1 MERKFPEQYSKEL
14 IKVLKLISFGT
25 PFVVGS
31 SADYQIMYSADYD
44 LLEEVILRRG
54 IVKKFQDKI
63 HKLEKIGKITEVK
76 IGEISQWNLLKK
88 PYIENSKVHKYN
100 QKDELAHLS
109 KLWQNKIITHDEYM
123 MASDLLKPH
132 LNPVEFLEA
141 RKELRFGVLRW
152 SNPEIFRGYKELR
165 DKSIIYLEDAFKSKG
180 ITKIDLIVWVNQ
192 KYSEFSNIILWT
204 NRSGKYFA
212 YIPSVKKSLKENIL
226 EFEADQNY
234 VKVAKRMY
242 SLAKQFKDQSILDSL
257 RSILNSPIGK
267 LYMVVADMEV
277 LEEFPNAVTQARK
290 RKQLDLFKDQ
300 FAKLYFP
307 DLKNATPKTKLTY
320 LNEILQSE
328 MKKALTEAK
337 LLPIP
342 RDYTI

>member
-1 MERKFPEQYSKEL
+1 MERRFPEQYSSGL
-14 IKVLKLISFGT
+14 VKVLKAISFGT

-44 LLEEVILRRG
+44 LMEEVILGRG

-63 HKLEKIGKITEVK
+63 QKLEKLGKVTETK

-88 PYIENSKVHKYN
+88 PYIENSKVHNYS
-100 QKDELAHLS
+100 QKDEMGHLAT
-109 KLWQNKIITHDEYM
+109 LWQKEIITHDEYM
-123 MASDLLKPH
+123 SGSKLLKPH
-132 LNPVEFLEA
+132 LNPIEFLEA
-141 RKELRFGVLRW
+141 RKELRFGILRW
-152 SNPEIFRGYKELR
+152 SNSEIFRGYKELR
-165 DKSIIYLEDAFKSKG
+165 DKSIYYLDDAFKSKG
-180 ITKIDLIVWVNQ
+180 ITKIDFIAWVNQ
-192 KYSEFSNIILWT
+192 KYTDFSNIILWT
-204 NRSGKYFA
+204 NRSGKRYA
-212 YIPSVKKSLKENIL
+212 YIPAVKKALKENIL

-242 SLAKQFKDQSILDSL
+242 SLAKQFKDASILDSL
-257 RSILNSPIGK
+257 QSILNSPLGK

-290 RKQLDLFKDQ
+290 RKQIDLLKDQ

-307 DLKNATPKTKLTY
+307 ALKKATPKMKLDH

-328 MKKALTEAK
+328 MKKELIKEK
-337 LLPIP
+337 LLPVP
-342 RDYTI
+342 RDYII

>member
-1 MERKFPEQYSKEL
+1 L

-165 DKSIIYLEDAFKSKG
+165 DKSITYLEDAFKSKG

-328 MKKALTEAK
+328 MKKALTEEK

>member
-1 MERKFPEQYSKEL
+1 L

-307 DLKNATPKTKLTY
+307 NLKNATPKTKLTY